1 MGLSYLVG
9 QNRSILRVASLNQA
23 LKYMNTLP
31 CILLPSI
38 TRWHLGLIPIP
49 VADFRDFLP
58 FLIFSNRSFSKD
70 NSGTRLSDHALIEIL
85 LYNLIMTEPI
95 FTNVCVSILRAR
107 REVPEPAERRLQT
120 RRMPLWNALDC
131 FITENLVLP
140 VMYDSVHSVLVKQH
154 GYIQWTNCTKN
165 TLLGN

>member
-1 MGLSYLVG
+1 MPV
-9 QNRSILRVASLNQA
+9 QNSNSKISARPDVATHLLQILQ
-23 LKYMNTLP
+23 
-31 CILLPSI
+31 ILL
-38 TRWHLGLIPIP
+38 
-49 VADFRDFLP
+49 
-58 FLIFSNRSFSKD
+58 
-70 NSGTRLSDHALIEIL
+70 SG
-85 LYNLIMTEPI
+85 
-95 FTNVCVSILRAR
+95 
-107 REVPEPAERRLQT
+107 REVPEPADRRLQT

>member
-1 MGLSYLVG
+1 MLNLLMSYG
-9 QNRSILRVASLNQA
+9 RRA
-23 LKYMNTLP
+23 TLP
-31 CILLPSI
+31 HVGCRGGS
-38 TRWHLGLIPIP
+38 
-49 VADFRDFLP
+49 
-58 FLIFSNRSFSKD
+58 
-70 NSGTRLSDHALIEIL
+70 
-85 LYNLIMTEPI
+85 
-95 FTNVCVSILRAR
+95 R
-107 REVPEPAERRLQT
+107 REVPEPADRRLQT